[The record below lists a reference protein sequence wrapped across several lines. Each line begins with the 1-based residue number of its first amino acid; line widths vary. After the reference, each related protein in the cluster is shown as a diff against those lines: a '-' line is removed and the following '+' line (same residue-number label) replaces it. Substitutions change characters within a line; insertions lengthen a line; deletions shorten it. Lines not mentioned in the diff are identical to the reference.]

1 MPTYSPQE
9 GLSGLQ
15 ESGATLTPEQLNA
28 QAGQTTGLKAR
39 LAATAAKVGPLLTA
53 ATLLTAAGCSD
64 ENTDNQPAPA
74 PTATTPQPEEADKVP
89 ENTNSGPFAYKA
101 VCEAHNLL
109 DSKNTPARGNYR
121 RMFVQMVV
129 AGEPVLYEPCAD
141 SNLPG
146 EAGRFVD
153 ADCKNEG
160 NYRTCTVKDSYTN
173 NRYET
178 VNTETQVRWLL
189 NGQNKVE
196 SPNSV
201 QNVFSPYTLNARRGN
216 NVMPVDPSAPVVYGQ
231 RDPKSTEKRAV
242 TPAPTP
248 TPVATTKRF
257 TPNTEKSNKDAEQ
270 DQQIAEL
277 RRNQDNIMA
286 TVAQH
291 DMTLD
296 DHEAQIK
303 DNREA
308 IQIVINN
315 NSGSKSL
322 NPHPTNADLEE
333 MASRAATGRN

>member
-15 ESGATLTPEQLNA
+15 ESGATLTPEQLTA

-53 ATLLTAAGCSD
+53 ATLLTATGCSD
-64 ENTDNQPAPA
+64 DKTDKKPESAK
-74 PTATTPQPEEADKVP
+74 TATDPQPEEADDNSTPDSEK
-89 ENTNSGPFAYKA
+89 SGPFAYKA

-109 DSKNTPARGNYR
+109 DSDNTPARQNYR

-146 EAGRFVD
+146 EVGKFVD

-173 NRYET
+173 NRYEA

-201 QNVFSPYTLNARRGN
+201 QNVFSPYTLNARKGQ

-231 RDPKSTEKRAV
+231 REQKSVVKRTA
-242 TPAPTP
+242 PAPTP
-248 TPVATTKRF
+248 TAVATSTKKLA
-257 TPNTEKSNKDAEQ
+257 TPPTYTPETDKEQNRRLDNLEAQVAYNTSKNDEQ
-270 DQQIAEL
+270 DIRLDA
-277 RRNQDNIMA
+277 
-286 TVAQH
+286 H
-291 DMTLD
+291 D
-296 DHEAQIK
+296 
-303 DNREA
+303 RA
-308 IQIVINN
+308 IQIMINA
-315 NSGSKSL
+315 NSGSRPL
-322 NPHPTNADLEE
+322 NPHPTNADLTDLG
-333 MASRAATGRN
+333 SRAATGRN